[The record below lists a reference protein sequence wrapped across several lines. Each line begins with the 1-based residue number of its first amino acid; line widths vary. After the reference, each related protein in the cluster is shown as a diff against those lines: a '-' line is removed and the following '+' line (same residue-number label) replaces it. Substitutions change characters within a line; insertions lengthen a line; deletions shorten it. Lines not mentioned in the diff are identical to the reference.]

1 VNAPES
7 PGLAKLT
14 ERLVADLGAA
24 FQQRTAYAPGHPQV
38 KEALARVMT
47 DFAAWCAHAGT
58 AEVSL
63 ILLEGRLLVDRQAIP
78 DDAPWARGLL
88 RAFGRHGI
96 HGLTMVEGL
105 DEPELGLFL
114 DSCQGG
120 KGPTPSR
127 HLLAGQAGFAAVDAP
142 ESAGAV
148 GKGSSRAPSV
158 ISPDQVEGA
167 RAELRAI
174 ASGVVKRV
182 DRLRSLVAQLARSA
196 EAGPLDSAKLA
207 SAHVD
212 DREFLHGLAVAL
224 ATLRLARAL
233 RVEGKALEDL
243 ALAGLLHDVGYLEA
257 AGAGEAPAQRRILHP
272 IRGAARLA
280 AIDGIPDVAVLVAYE
295 HHLRFDEAPN
305 YPSMTVRRKPIAAAR
320 VVAVADT
327 WETLRSQGESRPADA
342 LATLSS
348 RAGTFLDPALVELFG
363 ELVLSPGP
371 STPPGVK
378 NPGELP

>member
-1 VNAPES
+1 MNAPES

-14 ERLVADLGAA
+14 ERLVADLGAV
-24 FQQRTAYAPGHPQV
+24 FQQRTAHAPGHPQV
-38 KEALARVMT
+38 KEALARVLN

-63 ILLEGRLLVDRQAIP
+63 ILLEGQFLIDRQAIP

-88 RAFGRHGI
+88 RAFRRHGI

-105 DEPELGLFL
+105 DEQELGLFL

-127 HLLAGQAGFAAVDAP
+127 HLLAGQAGFAAMDAP

-148 GKGSSRAPSV
+148 GKGSSRPASV

-167 RAELRAI
+167 RAELRAV
-174 ASGVVKRV
+174 ATGVVKRV
-182 DRLRSLVAQLARSA
+182 DRLRSLIAQLARSA
-196 EAGPLDSAKLA
+196 EAGSLDSVKLA
-207 SAHVD
+207 LAHVD
-212 DREFLHGLAVAL
+212 DREFLHGVAVAL

-257 AGAGEAPAQRRILHP
+257 AGPGESPSQRRILHP

-280 AIDGIPDVAVLVAYE
+280 ALEGIPDVAVLVAYE
-295 HHLRFDEAPN
+295 HHLRFDAAPN
-305 YPSMTVRRKPIAAAR
+305 FPSMTTRRKPIAAAR

-327 WETLRSQGESRPADA
+327 WETLRSQGESRSADA
-342 LATLSS
+342 LVLLGT

-363 ELVLSPGP
+363 ELVLPERP
-371 STPPGVK
+371 T
-378 NPGELP
+378 

>member
-1 VNAPES
+1 VNAPEI
-7 PGLAKLT
+7 PGLAQLT
-14 ERLVADLGAA
+14 ERLVAGLGAA
-24 FQQRTAYAPGHPQV
+24 FHLRSAYAPGHPQV
-38 KEALARVMT
+38 KGALTRVLA
-47 DFAAWCAHAGT
+47 DFAAWCALAGT

-63 ILLEGRLLVDRQAIP
+63 ILLEGRLLVDRQAIH

-96 HGLTMVEGL
+96 HGLTMVTGL
-105 DEPELGLFL
+105 DDVELGLFL

-142 ESAGAV
+142 ESAGTA
-148 GKGSSRAPSV
+148 GKGSSRPPSV

-182 DRLRSLVAQLARSA
+182 DRLRSLIAQLARSA
-196 EAGPLDSAKLA
+196 EAGSLDSAQLA

-233 RVEGKALEDL
+233 
-243 ALAGLLHDVGYLEA
+243 AGLLHDVGYLEA
-257 AGAGEAPAQRRILHP
+257 AGPGESPSQRRILHP

-280 AIDGIPDVAVLVAYE
+280 ALEGIPDVAVLVAYE
-295 HHLRFDEAPN
+295 HHLRFDAAPN
-305 YPSMTVRRKPIAAAR
+305 YPSITARRKPIAAAR

-327 WETLRSQGESRPADA
+327 WETLRSQGESRSADA
-342 LATLSS
+342 LALLGT

-363 ELVLSPGP
+363 ELVLPARP
-371 STPPGVK
+371 T
-378 NPGELP
+378 